1 MDKYDFKKLDNVA
14 TFYASITTTYNP
26 NTYRLSIRLKEKV
39 NPSILNM
46 SLNNTL
52 LAIPSF
58 KVKLRR
64 GLFWYYFESNND
76 EPIIKEDT
84 NFPRTMINTFENNYF
99 LFKVTYYE
107 KRIDVDFSHILT
119 DGTGA
124 LQFLEML
131 VTNYIKLRYP
141 KKVRQDI
148 VDDVELLSQNEM
160 NIDSFLK
167 YTKLN
172 DNDKKVIEE
181 RKIKSYVLSNKI
193 KNDLMNVI
201 IGTIS
206 VSELKSIT
214 KEKDVTITTYL
225 VSILIYSIYH
235 GYFKYMEDDYPIE
248 VAIPVNLR
256 NYFPSYSMNNFFSTI
271 IVSIDAYNNDYTFDD
286 VLKSVSEQMKKE
298 LDKEVLFKK
307 FKVFVNL
314 QNNIILR
321 FIPLF
326 IKDILLRNISRV
338 VSDRGSTTSFSNLGI
353 VNVKDEIKDYID
365 KFDMIAYTDSTLP
378 LKVGMCSFND
388 ILSISFSTTMNDT
401 EIERIFFTTLTSLGI
416 KVKVSASNK
425 ED

>member
-107 KRIDVDFSHILT
+107 KRINVDFSHILT